1 MKTLLKMAAKNLE
14 TYSLVWLD
22 ALANNSKENIHAQQ
36 RLRSLINHVKTFEQ
50 IDQCEQYIQSV
61 SSQDRILLVV
71 SGQLGEQ
78 LVPKIHELR
87 QISTIY
93 VYCTNKKKNEQ
104 WTKQF
109 AKVYFTKNSSS
120 IH

>member
-1 MKTLLKMAAKNLE
+1 M
-14 TYSLVWLD
+14 
-22 ALANNSKENIHAQQ
+22 
-36 RLRSLINHVKTFEQ
+36 VKLHSPQDFEHM
-50 IDQCEQYIQSV
+50 IVLSF

-78 LVPKIHELR
+78 LVPKIHQLR
-87 QISTIY
+87 QVSTIY

-109 AKVYFTKNSSS
+109 AKVYFTKHSSS